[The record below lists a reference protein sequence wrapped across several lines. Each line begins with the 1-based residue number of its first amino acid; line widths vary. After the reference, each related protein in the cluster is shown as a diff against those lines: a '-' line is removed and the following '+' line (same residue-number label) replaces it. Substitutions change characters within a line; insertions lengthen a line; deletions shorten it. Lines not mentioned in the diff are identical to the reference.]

1 MTRPEQDTAGRLR
14 APVIQRLLGDP
25 RVAQARLGKRIGRLP
40 YFTRVESATGPITRM
55 EGRDILNFGSNNYL
69 GLAND
74 PRVIA
79 AAQEASGRWGA
90 GVTGS
95 RLLNGNLA
103 LHEELEDALRRFYGR
118 TGAMVFSTGYGAN
131 LGLMSSLLGRN
142 DRAWVDEEMHA
153 SVLDG
158 VWLARANMKRFGHN
172 DPEHLLAQAKDD
184 TASGLCVVEGV
195 YSMRGDRAP
204 LRRFLE
210 VCRETRLALVVDE
223 AHGLGTVGARGLG
236 TVEEDG
242 VVQDVDF
249 ITITFSKSLGSCGG
263 AILGDKEQIEAL
275 RVLTRPFLFT
285 AANTPASVAA
295 ALASLRIL
303 HEDPGLV
310 GQLKERVRSLREAL
324 TARGLQP
331 IPSDGPIVSVEVGAD
346 FDTLQ
351 AWRLLW
357 NRGIYANPVIHPA
370 VPAGRGLLRLSVM
383 RTHEEQMVR
392 TVADAC
398 ADVFSDLQLSH
409 QGLGK
414 VAS

>member
-1 MTRPEQDTAGRLR
+1 MTPLDQDTPDPRSPLIR
-14 APVIQRLLGDP
+14 RLLDDP
-25 RVAQARLGKRIGRLP
+25 RVAQARLGRRIGRLP
-40 YFTRVESATGPITRM
+40 YFTRVESATAPITRM

-74 PRVIA
+74 ARVIA
-79 AAQEASGRWGA
+79 AAQEATARWGA

-103 LHEELEDALRRFYGR
+103 LHEELEEALKRFYGR

-131 LGLMSSLLGRN
+131 LGLMCSLLGRH

-158 VWLARANMKRFGHN
+158 VLMARAHMKRFGHN
-172 DPEHLLAQAKDD
+172 DPEDLLAQAKDD
-184 TASGLCVVEGV
+184 THAGLCVVEGV

-210 VCRETRLALVVDE
+210 VCRATRLALIVDE
-223 AHGLGTVGARGLG
+223 AHGLGTVGERGLG
-236 TVEEDG
+236 TVEDEG
-242 VVQDVDF
+242 IVQDADF

-263 AILGDKEQIEAL
+263 AIIGDADGIEAL
-275 RVLTRPFLFT
+275 RIGTRPFLFT
-285 AANTPASVAA
+285 ASNTPGSVAS
-295 ALASLRIL
+295 ALTALRIL
-303 HEDPGLV
+303 QEEPGLV
-310 GQLKERVRSLREAL
+310 RELKTRVKSLRDAL
-324 TARGLQP
+324 QARGLRP

-357 NRGIYANPVIHPA
+357 NRGIYANPVVSPA
-370 VPAGRGLLRLSVM
+370 VPAGKGLLRLSVM

-398 ADVFSDLQLSH
+398 ADVFSDLQLS
-409 QGLGK
+409 QEGRGK

>member
-1 MTRPEQDTAGRLR
+1 MTPHDPTTAGRSR
-14 APVIQRLLGDP
+14 APVIQKLLGDP
-25 RVAQARLGKRIGRLP
+25 RVAQARLGRRIGRLP
-40 YFTRVESATGPITRM
+40 YFTRVESATGPLTRM

-74 PRVIA
+74 ARVIA
-79 AAQEASGRWGA
+79 AAQEASARWGA

-103 LHEELEDALRRFYGR
+103 LHEELEEALRRFYGR

-158 VWLARANMKRFGHN
+158 VWLARATMKRFAHN
-172 DPEHLLAQAKDD
+172 DPEDLLSQATQEDLP
-184 TASGLCVVEGV
+184 GLCVVEGV

-210 VCRETRLALVVDE
+210 VCRATRLALIVDE
-223 AHGLGTVGARGLG
+223 AHGLGTVGERGLG
-236 TVEEDG
+236 TVEEEG
-242 VVQDVDF
+242 IVQDADF
-249 ITITFSKSLGSCGG
+249 ITVTFSKSLGSCGG
-263 AILGDKEQIEAL
+263 AIIGDADQIEAL

-285 AANTPASVAA
+285 ASNTPASVAA
-295 ALASLRIL
+295 ALAALRIL
-303 HEDPGLV
+303 QTEPELV
-310 GQLKERVRSLREAL
+310 RELKARVSSLREAL
-324 TARGLQP
+324 TARGLRP
-331 IPSDGPIVSVEVGAD
+331 LPSDGPIVSVEVGAD

-383 RTHEEQMVR
+383 RTHEAQMVHA
-392 TVADAC
+392 VADAC
-398 ADVFSDLQLSH
+398 ADVFSDLQLSQ
-409 QGLGK
+409 QGQGK
-414 VAS
+414 VTS